1 MEIVNTVFSWI
12 TSLGGE
18 GILAIALFLLGLLF
32 KVGVGKAVR
41 SAITS
46 AVGFI
51 GLNLVVDMLTATMGP
66 ATAAMVERLGWQLE
80 IVDVGWGLIGMAWG
94 APVAPFI
101 ILTAILL
108 NIVLILTG
116 FTKTLMIDFWNYWSF
131 CAAGALAYGAT
142 QSIWFSVLTAAIY
155 MAICWKVADLVAK
168 NYQEFYGMPGIT
180 WPTGAVIPPIIIG
193 YPIIKLLQKIP
204 GIKDIKA
211 DPEAIQEKF
220 GVLGEPVIIGSFVGV
235 LIGIL
240 AGFPVNEVIVFALK
254 MAAVLVLVPRM
265 IQVLMEGLLAIS
277 DGAQEFTQ
285 KYFKGR
291 EIFIGIDASTIMG
304 HPATLSAIL
313 IMTPIVTF
321 MSPILPGNKL
331 LAVASLA
338 AVPWFII
345 PLTSYAK
352 GNIVHIVLAA
362 MAVFAIYFWGATALS
377 GAHTQ
382 LAMITGTT
390 LPEGAEMIGSLSEG
404 GNFITWIMVEI
415 SKLLGMYTAPF

>member
-1 MEIVNTVFSWI
+1 MDVIFSAFQWV
-12 TSLGGE
+12 TGLGGG

-32 KVGVGKAVR
+32 RVGFGKAVR

-51 GLNLVVDMLTATMGP
+51 GLFLVVDMLTGIMGP
-66 ATAAMVERLGWQLE
+66 ATAAMVARLGWQLE

-101 ILTAILL
+101 IITAIAL
-108 NIVLILTG
+108 NVVLILSR

-155 MAICWKVADLVAK
+155 MAVCWKVADLVAK

-193 YPIIKLLQKIP
+193 YPVIKLLQRIP
-204 GIKDIKA
+204 VIKDINV
-211 DPEAIQEKF
+211 DPEHIQEKF
-220 GVLGEPVIIGSFVGV
+220 GVLGEPVVIGAIMGWLIGV
-235 LIGIL
+235 L
-240 AGFPVNEVIVFALK
+240 AGYSVQEIIVMGLK

-291 EIFIGIDASTIMG
+291 EIYIGIDASTIMG

-313 IMTPIVTF
+313 IMTPIVTA
-321 MSPILPGNKL
+321 MSILPGNRL

-338 AVPWFII
+338 AVPWFLI

-352 GNIVHIVLAA
+352 GNVLHIVLAGIV
-362 MAVFAIYFWGATALS
+362 VFAVYFWGATALS

-382 LAMITGTT
+382 LALITGFTM
-390 LPEGAEMIGSLSEG
+390 PEGAKMIGSLSEG